1 MTRPNSPRSGLV
13 TGLPEHRLSGERSP
27 SARADR
33 AAGSRSSDGS
43 GPLLSRIDAIP
54 TLCKL
59 AAVAFV
65 AGCASWI
72 GGVL

>member
-1 MTRPNSPRSGLV
+1 MTRPDFPRSGLV
-13 TGLPEHRLSGERSP
+13 TGQPEHRLSGEQVL
-27 SARADR
+27 RAGANH
-33 AAGSRSSDGS
+33 AASSRSSDGS
-43 GPLLSRIDAIP
+43 GPLLSRIDVIP
-54 TLCKL
+54 TLYKL